1 MRVLI
6 AVCAVVHHLLQY
18 LVPVRDSQVAWTSY
32 PDYGGNA
39 FHLYRH
45 MLATRAGLR
54 HCWLVEDLA
63 VRQRILD
70 DLATWSGDIRP
81 NTVSVVARHSPRGY
95 WTFLRS
101 RQVFHTQGVYRWVR
115 TAVGRDCVS
124 LWHGMPLKAIEALDP
139 VASRPVPAFG
149 TLHLAA
155 SETYRQIMARAF
167 RTRVEDV
174 LLTTLPRCDVLTR
187 ASPLAP
193 RDQDIR
199 EALGVPEGERL
210 VLWMPTFRTPANFR
224 IRPPGMVGFRTFLDD
239 VPGHTWREL
248 DEQAGRARCH
258 VVLKLHPWD
267 ALQDTEFDPQRAWGL
282 EHVRLVRS
290 PEWDRLRMDLY
301 DVLAVTDGLV
311 TDLSSVMLDW
321 LLTARPLGMIGY
333 DPDTYVRGLLVDLR
347 RIAGSDRVHDLADP
361 AALRNFFTH
370 LAEDRGVD
378 EDPDLTDW
386 LCRTDLGSGCEAV
399 LAAVGR

>member
-6 AVCAVVHHLLQY
+6 AVFAVVHHLLQY
-18 LVPVRDSQVAWTSY
+18 LVPVRGTQIAWSSY

-45 MLATRAGLR
+45 MLATRQGLR

-63 VRQRILD
+63 VRERILD
-70 DLATWSGDIRP
+70 DLATWSGDIP
-81 NTVSVVARHSPRGY
+81 SNTVSVVARHSPRGY

-174 LLTTLPRCDVLTR
+174 LLTRLPRCDVLAR
-187 ASPLAP
+187 PSPLAP
-193 RDQDIR
+193 RDRDVR
-199 EALGVPEGERL
+199 TALGVPQDERL

-224 IRPPGMVGFRTFLDD
+224 ISPPGMVGFRTFLDD
-239 VPGHTWREL
+239 VPAHTWHEL
-248 DEQAGRARCH
+248 DEQAAKARCH

-267 ALQDTEFDPQRAWGL
+267 ALQHTDVDPRQEWGL
-282 EHVRLVRS
+282 HRLRLVRS
-290 PEWDRLRMDLY
+290 PEWDQLQIDLY
-301 DVLAVTDGLV
+301 DVLAVADGLI
-311 TDLSSVMLDW
+311 TDISSVMLDW
-321 LLTARPLGMIGY
+321 LHTARPLGMVGY
-333 DPDTYVRGLLVDLR
+333 DPDTYVRDLLVDVR
-347 RIAGSDRVHDLADP
+347 RIARSDRIHDLTEP
-361 AALRNFFTH
+361 AALQDFFAH

-378 EDPDLTDW
+378 EDPDLTRW
-386 LCRTDLGSGCEAV
+386 LCRTDLGNGCETV
-399 LAAVGR
+399 LAAVNR